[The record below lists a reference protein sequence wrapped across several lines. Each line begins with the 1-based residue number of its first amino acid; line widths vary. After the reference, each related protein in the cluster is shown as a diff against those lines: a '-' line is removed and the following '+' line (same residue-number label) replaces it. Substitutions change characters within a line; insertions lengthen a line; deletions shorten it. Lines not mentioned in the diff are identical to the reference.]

1 MYITDM
7 RERIDRDGGLPLYRQ
22 VADALRYRIATGEL
36 KPGARLPSLRRAAE
50 LWGVNMHTVRRAY
63 AELDAQGVV
72 AMRAKANAVV
82 QRPGALGEDDSAAVV
97 AGGTVAEFLAAVLR
111 EGRLRWGLEPD
122 DLARRLAE
130 TGLALS
136 AGGPALHVVE
146 CSESQARD
154 LAEQLNRRY
163 VVQATGW
170 SLEREGEPP
179 GGAVVATYFHYND
192 IRWRW
197 PHRLEAV
204 RFAATHPA
212 AALRQQV
219 ESLWAAEGRHG
230 AIRVVLCEREAGMAR
245 NIAADLARILPAPD
259 FEVVAEVA
267 EPAVLLERAEGPVL
281 FAPRIW
287 GEMDEALRSHRS
299 ALQVRY
305 VFEERDLSAMAA
317 SAGWR
322 SRG

>member
-1 MYITDM
+1 
-7 RERIDRDGGLPLYRQ
+7 
-22 VADALRYRIATGEL
+22 V
-36 KPGARLPSLRRAAE
+36 
-50 LWGVNMHTVRRAY
+50 H
-63 AELDAQGVV
+63 
-72 AMRAKANAVV
+72 
-82 QRPGALGEDDSAAVV
+82 
-97 AGGTVAEFLAAVLR
+97 
-111 EGRLRWGLEPD
+111 
-122 DLARRLAE
+122 
-130 TGLALS
+130 
-136 AGGPALHVVE
+136 
-146 CSESQARD
+146 
-154 LAEQLNRRY
+154 
-163 VVQATGW
+163 ATGW